1 MDDRL
6 GKLPTASNRL
16 RSLFFLLRPALLLLC
31 RATRIAI
38 GYAADSGFTLHFNYS
53 NRQGPVAGNF
63 TGSEMTGARPIK

>member
-1 MDDRL
+1 MTGSGNCPRL
-6 GKLPTASNRL
+6 PIDCGIS
-16 RSLFFLLRPALLLLC
+16 FFLLRPALLLLC